1 MLQTGD
7 ILVPRYEN
15 RDFLEKPPLTWWVI
29 AASYRLLGASPF
41 AERLPSV
48 LAAFAAIAL
57 TGLWVRRRSGTEAG
71 VLAALV
77 LTFTLQFSVYART
90 FAADSFLTLAV
101 ILAAIALD
109 EACRR
114 EGPDARLG
122 ILAGAAL
129 ALAFG
134 IKGLVG
140 IALPA
145 GGVAA
150 GLLIDRTRAV
160 RPMKRGAWAA
170 AALLLPLAAW
180 HLAMTQRMGVGFWRS
195 FYWENHFLRGATK
208 LYMGTPR
215 GPLFYL
221 GAFAWSAFPWSLL
234 LAAAA
239 GRKAT
244 GVRRRSS
251 LPLGLFLFGFL
262 FFSLLVMKRE
272 VYLMPLFPAAAV
284 LLAEGMTREPASDS
298 RWRRLPWL
306 LAAAIPAAAVFF
318 WGRG

>member
-1 MLQTGD
+1 G
-7 ILVPRYEN
+7 
-15 RDFLEKPPLTWWVI
+15 
-29 AASYRLLGASPF
+29 
-41 AERLPSV
+41 
-48 LAAFAAIAL
+48 
-57 TGLWVRRRSGTEAG
+57 SGAG

-150 GLLIDRTRAV
+150 GVPVPPEPAG
-160 RPMKRGAWAA
+160 P
-170 AALLLPLAAW
+170 PLEKGGW
-180 HLAMTQRMGVGFWRS
+180 G
-195 FYWENHFLRGATK
+195 
-208 LYMGTPR
+208 
-215 GPLFYL
+215 
-221 GAFAWSAFPWSLL
+221 
-234 LAAAA
+234 AA
-239 GRKAT
+239 GRRPPPPAPRPPPDPPA
-244 GVRRRSS
+244 GGAGLRA
-251 LPLGLFLFGFL
+251 LYLG
-262 FFSLLVMKRE
+262 KR
-272 VYLMPLFPAAAV
+272 F
-284 LLAEGMTREPASDS
+284 
-298 RWRRLPWL
+298 
-306 LAAAIPAAAVFF
+306 
-318 WGRG
+318 

>member
-1 MLQTGD
+1 G
-7 ILVPRYEN
+7 
-15 RDFLEKPPLTWWVI
+15 
-29 AASYRLLGASPF
+29 
-41 AERLPSV
+41 
-48 LAAFAAIAL
+48 
-57 TGLWVRRRSGTEAG
+57 SGAG

-150 GLLIDRTRAV
+150 GRPVGPARAG
-160 RPMKRGAWAA
+160 PPLEKGGGGAGGRAPPPPRRA
-170 AALLLPLAAW
+170 P
-180 HLAMTQRMGVGFWRS
+180 
-195 FYWENHFLRGATK
+195 
-208 LYMGTPR
+208 PR
-215 GPLFYL
+215 GHA
-221 GAFAWSAFPWSLL
+221 GGGGGRGRL
-234 LAAAA
+234 LA
-239 GRKAT
+239 GK
-244 GVRRRSS
+244 
-251 LPLGLFLFGFL
+251 
-262 FFSLLVMKRE
+262 
-272 VYLMPLFPAAAV
+272 
-284 LLAEGMTREPASDS
+284 
-298 RWRRLPWL
+298 
-306 LAAAIPAAAVFF
+306 
-318 WGRG
+318 